1 MLWAMPL
8 IKKSSIFCFFCL
20 CFLITHCRSFTK
32 KAKTVSFSEDQINQM
47 DQALVFMQN
56 QEFLNG
62 AKTYD
67 ELSQALKDSS
77 SQSLMLF
84 NAGVAYKEAGQCDK
98 ALLRLRKLLD
108 RSLKDPSFKARGLM
122 EISYIYECLGDEELV
137 FLSLKDAGQVRV
149 SLPWILNQVVYP
161 ARLAMAYARLGQ
173 ISKAEH
179 YKSLSLTKILQS
191 KTAFSSEQELSEQV
205 SRMFYLMGRS
215 YVKKEHIQPEAF
227 FKAFPYHQL
236 FLLQSLFFKHK
247 TWSDLSQKELENLF
261 DKLLF
266 AVRGFKDKHK
276 YKKLLEQAMQNALV
290 LIRKEKSKK
299 WESFYSKKSDKVLRL
314 LSKSS

>member
-1 MLWAMPL
+1 M
-8 IKKSSIFCFFCL
+8 CFFCL
-20 CFLITHCRSFTK
+20 CFFSVSCSSFTK
-32 KAKTVSFSEDQINQM
+32 KAKTASFNEEQINQM
-47 DQALVFMQN
+47 DQALVFMKN
-56 QEFLNG
+56 KEFLNG
-62 AKTYD
+62 AKIYD
-67 ELSQALKDSS
+67 ELALILKDSS

-137 FLSLKDAGQVRV
+137 FLSLKDAGQVRT
-149 SLPWILNQVVYP
+149 SLPWVLNQVVYP
-161 ARLAMAYARLGQ
+161 ARLTIAYAQLGQ
-173 ISKAEH
+173 IPKAEL

-191 KTAFSSEQELSEQV
+191 KTAFSSEKELNEQV

-215 YVKKEHIQPEAF
+215 YVKKERLQPEAF

-236 FLLQSLFFKHK
+236 FLLQSLFFKDK
-247 TWSDLSQKELENLF
+247 IWSDLSKKELDTLF

-266 AVRGFKDKHK
+266 AVKGFKDKYK
-276 YKKLLEQAMQNALV
+276 YKKLLEQAVQDALV

-299 WESFYSKKSDKVLRL
+299 WESFYSKKSNKVLRL